1 MLGIFHYFK
10 IDLRVNILKSYRR
23 WTVILIIVL
32 VNLLGSIENSV
43 IQIALPNL
51 AIDLGR
57 NYSSLS
63 IIISFY
69 WLAAGAFAF
78 PSGKLGEIYSSGRI
92 FLVSIMLFS
101 IAGFGCVFAEHY
113 LTITLF
119 RAIQGISLSSAT
131 VNSISLLRQAYP
143 EEQRAKALS
152 IWSSSTSIGYI
163 VGPSL
168 GGLLV
173 QYVGWRIVFGFGGM
187 IILTLFFPVL
197 FSIPNTTSNKN
208 IRFDYSGSLLFSSTT
223 MLFLLILNPIR
234 DIGWSNREM
243 ATISVFFM
251 IAVLLLIYRENHAKE
266 PFIPFSIFQVQQ
278 FRKGLAFGIIHSATI
293 QGLVFLLQY
302 DLQTIREYS
311 PSESGL
317 FWMIMSAATLVASL
331 SIGKLNKIFTDKT
344 LVVAGGV
351 FRLLA
356 FASFTVLVS
365 MPSLNSILFVIVIFV
380 SLFIFGTGMGITN
393 APLYSI
399 IIEKFDQGKTSIV
412 SGVYDTF
419 RYVSNSMGVVLF
431 SQTFQISQSSLKNQ
445 SLILFPSFLVG
456 SVMIAFS
463 LWLIQPLNKE

>member
-1 MLGIFHYFK
+1 M
-10 IDLRVNILKSYRR
+10 NILKSSHR
-23 WTVILIIVL
+23 WIIILIIIL

-51 AIDLGR
+51 AIELGR
-57 NYSSLS
+57 SYSSLS

-78 PSGKLGEIYSSGRI
+78 PSGKLGEIYSSGRV
-92 FLVSIMLFS
+92 FLISIMLFA
-101 IAGFGCVFAEHY
+101 IAGFGCAFAEHY
-113 LTITLF
+113 LIITLF

-163 VGPSL
+163 AGPSL

-173 QYVGWRIVFGFGGM
+173 QYVGWRIVFGFGG
-187 IILTLFFPVL
+187 IIVLILFIPVL
-197 FSIPNTTSNKN
+197 LSIPNTTSNKN
-208 IRFDYSGSLLFSSTT
+208 IRFDYSGSLLFSSAI
-223 MLFLLILNPIR
+223 MLFLLILNPIS
-234 DIGWSNREM
+234 DNGWSNKEM
-243 ATISVFFM
+243 VNIGVFFT
-251 IAVLLLIYRENHAKE
+251 ITVSLLIYRENRVKE
-266 PFIPFSIFQVQQ
+266 PFIPFSIFQVRQ
-278 FRKGLAFGIIHSATI
+278 FRKSLVFGIIHSATI
-293 QGLVFLLQY
+293 QGLIFLLQY
-302 DLQTIREYS
+302 DLQTVREYS

-317 FWMIMSAATLVASL
+317 FWMIMSIATLVASL
-331 SIGKLNKIFTDKT
+331 SIGKLNAFYTDKT

-356 FASFTVLVS
+356 FASFTILVS
-365 MPSLNSILFVIVIFV
+365 MPSLNSILFVVVILV
-380 SLFIFGTGMGITN
+380 SLFIFGTGMGVTN

-399 IIEKFDQGKTSIV
+399 IIEKFDQGKTSMV

-431 SQTFQISQSSLKNQ
+431 SQMFQISQSSLKKQ
-445 SLILFPSFLVG
+445 ALILFPSFLVG
-456 SVMIAFS
+456 TIMIAFS
-463 LWLIQPLNKE
+463 LWLIQSFNKDNKE